1 MGPVRHARRTCRVVG
16 VEFCVMAF
24 TPGSRQAA
32 TMAAGWGVAALCTA
46 ASIAY
51 FAEIQAVAHNL
62 LGRPDANAPRVSAA
76 EGERSGPSAGGRT
89 VELKAG
95 AYGHFHARAEVNGRP
110 ISVMVDTGAS
120 MVALSF
126 EDAREAGLH
135 VRDSDFTHR
144 VSTANGYAR
153 IAPVIID
160 RISVG
165 DITVRNV
172 SGAVME
178 PGKLGTTLLGMSF
191 LSRLQRV
198 DIRSGML
205 VLQE

>member
-1 MGPVRHARRTCRVVG
+1 
-16 VEFCVMAF
+16 MAF
-24 TPGSRQAA
+24 TSGSRQAA
-32 TMAAGWGVAALCTA
+32 AMAAGWLFAAGCTVVG
-46 ASIAY
+46 IAY
-51 FAEIQAVAHNL
+51 FSEIKASAQNL
-62 LGRPDANAPRVSAA
+62 LGVQAPTATRVAIGERDGRAAPLPAAVSA
-76 EGERSGPSAGGRT
+76 GRT

-95 AYGHFHARAEVNGRP
+95 AYGHFHARAEINGQP

-120 MVALSF
+120 IVALSF
-126 EDAREAGLH
+126 EDAQAIGLY

-153 IAPVIID
+153 IAPVTID
-160 RISVG
+160 RITVG
-165 DITVRNV
+165 DIMVRDV

-178 PGKLGTTLLGMSF
+178 AGKLGTTLLGMSF

-205 VLQE
+205 VLHE

>member
-1 MGPVRHARRTCRVVG
+1 
-16 VEFCVMAF
+16 MAF

-32 TMAAGWGVAALCTA
+32 LMAAGWVTAAALAVVTVAYFSEIKAAAQSLLGGPEQTA
-46 ASIAY
+46 ARVGGADRD
-51 FAEIQAVAHNL
+51 
-62 LGRPDANAPRVSAA
+62 GRIGDDTRRAGQRV
-76 EGERSGPSAGGRT
+76 
-89 VELKAG
+89 VELRAG
-95 AYGHFHARAEVNGRP
+95 AYGHFHTRAEINGRP

-126 EDAREAGLH
+126 EDALEAGIQ
-135 VRDSDFTHR
+135 VRDRDFTHR

-153 IAPVIID
+153 MAPVMID
-160 RISVG
+160 RISIG

-172 SGAVME
+172 SGAVLE
-178 PGKLGTTLLGMSF
+178 SGKLSTTLLGMSF

-198 DIRSGML
+198 DIRSGTL